1 MASSL
6 EPLQPQKLNA
16 SLLADLPPSLLLD
29 LLKISGLLSESQDSS
44 FGKNNGLEKSCR
56 NVQGAGNGDSKRK
69 WISTTLSLG
78 KDLNTESGDTEETD
92 NQDKKNEKD
101 VDSVKTAYFDSVSYQ
116 STSEAKMQRSSAGS
130 WDSVLSESDITSI
143 FEPLVKV
150 CAMKSLAV
158 LLTSNKLLETLS
170 PDVYTENC
178 SLSGENS
185 EQTFD
190 CMQTLLR
197 SMVSYSVLPSPFR
210 KVVTLM
216 DLERAQSVLLKVVPA
231 TYAAINPEVEKKEFV
246 KGTFS

>member
-56 NVQGAGNGDSKRK
+56 NVQGAGNGD
-69 WISTTLSLG
+69 STTLSLG

-185 EQTFD
+185 EQMFD

-216 DLERAQSVLLKVVPA
+216 DMERAQSVLLKVVPA
-231 TYAAINPEVEKKEFV
+231 TYAAMNPEVEKKEFV